1 MDCPDHL
8 LMEWLGPRVAEIP
21 TQSNQRSDEIW
32 DWESKEGQQAKWD
45 RAMSSEGF
53 K

>member
-1 MDCPDHL
+1 MDYPDQL
-8 LMEWLGPRVAEIP
+8 LMEGLGLRVAEIP
-21 TQSNQRSDEIW
+21 TQSNQGSDEIW

-45 RAMSSEGF
+45 HAMSSEGF